1 MAKRS
6 ISNLV
11 SKSKDLSQISHNLLH
26 KQIVLY
32 IVFFLAVCN
41 LFNFV
46 YSNDLMSAGISIA
59 TGILTSFFS
68 KNMVVIMILSIVVG
82 NIYRIGYGKKE
93 GFGKK
98 NDEDVDEEFET
109 ILDEDDKEGMKDED
123 EDDDEKEK
131 KEGMKDEDDD
141 LEGFRNEGDEFS
153 RRQEIKLKRFAKKL
167 DISGN
172 III

>member
-1 MAKRS
+1 
-6 ISNLV
+6 
-11 SKSKDLSQISHNLLH
+11 
-26 KQIVLY
+26 
-32 IVFFLAVCN
+32 
-41 LFNFV
+41 
-46 YSNDLMSAGISIA
+46 
-59 TGILTSFFS
+59 
-68 KNMVVIMILSIVVG
+68 MILSIVVG